1 MKKIFLLMFI
11 SAIIGFTASA
21 QYDKCA
27 PSAPVFAM
35 YYTREANT
43 KYAFGL
49 EAGVQGMESRFGIYA
64 GFNFKKM
71 SSTYMQKDSTDFG
84 TRGSLYIRGAY
95 RLTQPGVR
103 GSVFLTAAPE
113 ISVQT
118 GFDLKTGLRFMMP
131 LGGKKAIGFEP
142 QYSFKQKT
150 LSFNLIASF

>member
-1 MKKIFLLMFI
+1 MFI
-11 SAIIGFTASA
+11 CSILGISASA

-27 PSAPVFAM
+27 PSVPVFAL
-35 YYTREANT
+35 YYSHEANT
-43 KYAFGL
+43 KYGL
-49 EAGVQGMESRFGIYA
+49 GIEAGVQGIDSRFGIYA

-71 SSTYMQKDSTDFG
+71 STSYTQKDTTDFA

-131 LGGKKAIGFEP
+131 LGGKKALGFEP
-142 QYSFKQKT
+142 LYSFKQKT